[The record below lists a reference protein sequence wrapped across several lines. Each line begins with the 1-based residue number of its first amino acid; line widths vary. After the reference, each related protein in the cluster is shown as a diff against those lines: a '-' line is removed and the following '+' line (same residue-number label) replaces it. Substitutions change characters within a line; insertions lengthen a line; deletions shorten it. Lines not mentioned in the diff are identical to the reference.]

1 MNVEK
6 IIKNQINVIIF
17 FGSMLGIPFVMQ
29 LNPFGI
35 STYLKKLVGIGTSG
49 EWLGFWGSY
58 LGSIITVL
66 FSYFSIMYETKKETK
81 NAKSKL
87 ARESDKEKINLVK
100 SRVAISKRLYFSYEV
115 ENIDDFNKNF
125 KKNGRY
131 DELLV
136 LCDQLIEEM
145 KYASNCNSELIDN
158 IYTSIYE
165 GNKIIEE
172 NSNKMLEIQKSTSK
186 VGSAAKKIK
195 KLIGSS
201 GIYTTQAEEKVNKEV
216 GRIYDEL
223 KVHYKKGSDASLK
236 YTESVLEYYM
246 GLVNDYRK
254 EYLN

>member
-17 FGSMLGIPFVMQ
+17 FVSMLGIPFVMQ

-125 KKNGRY
+125 EKNGRY
-131 DELLV
+131 DKLLV

-145 KYASNCNSELIDN
+145 KCASNCISELIDN

-165 GNKIIEE
+165 KNKIIEE
-172 NSNKMLEIQKSTSK
+172 NSNKMLEMEKSISK
-186 VGSAAKKIK
+186 VRSAANKIK
-195 KLIGSS
+195 KLIGSP
-201 GIYTTQAEEKVNKEV
+201 GFYTFQDDEKAKKEA
-216 GRIYDEL
+216 GKIYDEL
-223 KVHYKKGSDASLK
+223 KVHYKKASDASLK
-236 YTESVLEYYM
+236 YTESVLEYYVD
-246 GLVNDYRK
+246 LVKDYRK